1 MAIQINTTITTDE
14 GFEVTNAFGYLN
26 IFILAPQSNWV
37 NLNYYKSEQDW
48 IDGKAPLNVN
58 MLPNQVQTELTSS
71 EFWATNGTSLAMT
84 IHEKCIASIETVTG
98 PDTVT
103 ILTA

>member
-14 GFEVTNAFGYLN
+14 GFEVSNAFGYLN

-37 NLNYYKSEQDW
+37 NLSYFKSKQDW

-58 MLPNQVQTELTSS
+58 TLPNQVQTELTEE
-71 EFWATNGTSLAMT
+71 EFWGQYPIIV
-84 IHEKCIASIETVTG
+84 IHEKCKSKIEEVTG
-98 PDTVT
+98 SNSVT
-103 ILTA
+103 IIQ